1 MGVSQ
6 IQQFSTYNDFLKKKK
21 KTSRGGKK
29 NDDVPHLPVSLKGWH
44 TSIPWSQKS

>member
-21 KTSRGGKK
+21 HPAGEKK